1 MKLKLYNPNNK
12 CPSEG
17 HTETQY
23 IFSYIYFIQTLST
36 FLHNTEEITE
46 HCYSSLKL
54 LLPESTTINPFLLYM
69 KLQLNGCVKPSIP
82 TKHRNPAKADV
93 W

>member
-1 MKLKLYNPNNK
+1 MKLKLYNPNNN

-17 HTETQY
+17 HNETQY

-36 FLHNTEEITE
+36 FLHNTEGITE

-54 LLPESTTINPFLLYM
+54 LPTAWINHNQSISTLHEATIKRL
-69 KLQLNGCVKPSIP
+69 C
-82 TKHRNPAKADV
+82 
-93 W
+93 